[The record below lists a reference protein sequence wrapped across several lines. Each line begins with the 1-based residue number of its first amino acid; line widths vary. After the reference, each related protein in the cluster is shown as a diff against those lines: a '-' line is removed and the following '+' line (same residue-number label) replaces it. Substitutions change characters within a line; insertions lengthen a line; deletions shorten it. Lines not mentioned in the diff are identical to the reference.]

1 APYLADEMGLA
12 VKEERDTARG
22 SYTNLIEIDL
32 ETDRGGH
39 RVAGAIFDPGEPRLV
54 RVEDYG
60 LEVRPEGRVLF
71 YRNVDRPGMLAAVG
85 SILAEAGINIG
96 ALALGRAGKGSP
108 ALTAISVDDDLPEA
122 VLKKIAALEGV
133 ENVRLVV
140 L

>member
-1 APYLADEMGLA
+1 VLTIAALRGVLARWVVEPVNLINAPYLADEMGLA

-71 YRNVDRPGMLAAVG
+71 YRNVD
-85 SILAEAGINIG
+85 
-96 ALALGRAGKGSP
+96 
-108 ALTAISVDDDLPEA
+108 
-122 VLKKIAALEGV
+122 
-133 ENVRLVV
+133 
-140 L
+140 